1 MHHVRAFA
9 LFPEFPWKVSYFI
22 LESLLYQYSDI
33 ARLVL
38 LYTVYSSR
46 WIKKIKF
53 FTFSSSDFGASYTDI
68 EYTIGPIPELLLLL
82 LFQTEL
88 IPYST
93 QH

>member
-22 LESLLYQYSDI
+22 LESLLYKYSDV
-33 ARLVL
+33 ARLFL
-38 LYTVYSSR
+38 SYTVYSSR
-46 WIKKIKF
+46 WIKKIKLV
-53 FTFSSSDFGASYTDI
+53 TFSSSDFGASYTDI

-88 IPYST
+88 SPYST
-93 QH
+93 KH